1 MAGFAPLAAAA
12 PFQAGSAP
20 ESAAPATSVAAA
32 SDLDELAVRVF
43 EFVAQSDDAA
53 AERCLP
59 LWEKLHAAYLAGR
72 EDWSRF
78 AWRAYAAA
86 AVRFT
91 EVAPWEFALPEP
103 PTELLAR
110 LADDPRTVYDV
121 REPGDGDLAE
131 FVAYMLRYELQQVGK
146 IEEARR
152 VCERVLERLALEPN
166 VRCGWWTTLAEDAAR
181 VGDYGEALAAAEC
194 AQLEL
199 DALHNSEDSYVRD
212 LRAFELLSAR
222 LRIEI
227 GLARSERVALYFERE
242 REVEARVSDELTRGK
257 LLLDEIDVVFTND
270 NYGPL
275 IERLEAEL
283 SANGLPPILL
293 ERLAYAH
300 LYSNFADPAIDERA
314 LELLERVRLHPDSL
328 ALEHSSACV
337 GLAGIY
343 RRRGEFALAH
353 ERLEQA
359 RMGASTVLPGE
370 IAAERGAL
378 AIAMGERG
386 RELDDERR
394 ELIETFDVMLARWAS
409 IPVQPDGVGFTNYVD
424 RRALLTEL
432 IRVELAR
439 DPRAGPE
446 LALAHVLRAESHGSL
461 ARTFGARIPEVSLA
475 RERLC
480 GPRRGLLV
488 YVPGPQGGVVF
499 AVDRER
505 IVVDALEMNDRWR
518 ESQRALTRLLAV
530 PPDRDRDPARRMQ
543 RYAELVDR
551 LSQVFFPANVAER
564 LANWDEVTLVGLDM
578 LGYLPF
584 ECLRVDGEELGLA
597 KALSYAPSV
606 VLAMHML
613 ERRAAASAAPRFGI
627 RVLAAPHDPLGAAER
642 YQWAPIAWDG
652 RRESELREIWNG
664 EARIDSGEHATW
676 DALLAD
682 AGAELAVLEVLAH
695 GFFDPERLPPVGIA
709 LAPSREHAGYV
720 YASDVAQLA
729 SAPIVVLAVCGAARG
744 PLRSGDEATGH
755 MGGAVLRSGASVV
768 LLATLDLEQSGTEAL
783 LDELYRGLAREGD
796 SVASALRRARVELAR
811 SERTNDPYYRNL
823 LHCVG
828 LGHERLVAARVPSS
842 SPLWTRR
849 PWQFGVTALVLLAA
863 GATVVR
869 FVLRRRSRVS

>member
-1 MAGFAPLAAAA
+1 MTAAVAGFAPLAAAV
-12 PFQAGSAP
+12 PFQST
-20 ESAAPATSVAAA
+20 APAQSDAGA
-32 SDLDELAVRVF
+32 SDLDELALQVF
-43 EFVAQSDDAA
+43 EFVAQPDDAT

-59 LWEKLHAAYLAGR
+59 LWEKLHAAHLEGR

-86 AVRFT
+86 VVRFT
-91 EVAPWEFALPEP
+91 EVEPWDFALPEP

-121 REPGDGDLAE
+121 RVPGDGDLAE
-131 FVAYMLRYELQQVGK
+131 FLAYALRYEVQQVGN
-146 IEEARR
+146 IEDARR
-152 VCERVLERLALEPN
+152 ICERVLEQLALESE
-166 VRCGWWTTLAEDAAR
+166 VRCKWWTTLANDSAR
-181 VGDYGEALAAAEC
+181 VGDYGRALEAGEC

-199 DALHNSEDSYVRD
+199 DALHGSEDGHARD
-212 LRAFELLSAR
+212 LRTFELLSAR

-227 GLARSERVALYFERE
+227 GLARSERVALYLERE
-242 REVEARVSDELTRGK
+242 REVEARVSDDLTREQ

-275 IERLEAEL
+275 IERLEADL
-283 SANGLPPILL
+283 STNGLSPTLL

-300 LYSNFADPAIDERA
+300 LYSNFADPATDERA
-314 LELLERVRLHPDSL
+314 LELLESVRSHPESL
-328 ALEHSSACV
+328 ALVHSSACV

-343 RRRGEFALAH
+343 RRRGEFALAR

-359 RMGASTVLPGE
+359 RLGASTVLPGE

-378 AIAMGERG
+378 AIAMGQRG
-386 RELDDERR
+386 PELDDERR
-394 ELIETFDVMLARWAS
+394 ELIDAFDVMLARWAS
-409 IPVQPDGVGFTNYVD
+409 IPLQPDGVGFTNYVD

-432 IRVELAR
+432 IRVEFAR
-439 DPRAGPE
+439 DERAGPE

-461 ARTFGARIPEVSLA
+461 ARTFGARLPEVASA

-505 IVVDALEMNDRWR
+505 IVVEALEMNDRWR

-530 PPDRDRDPARRMQ
+530 PPDRDRDPARRQ
-543 RYAELVDR
+543 LRYAALVER
-551 LSQVFFPANVAER
+551 LSQVFFPESVAER

-584 ECLRVDGEELGLA
+584 ECLLLDGEEFGLA

-606 VLAMHML
+606 VLAMHMS
-613 ERRAAASAAPRFGI
+613 ERKAATDAPPRFGI
-627 RVLAAPHDPLGAAER
+627 RVLAAPRDPLGAAAR

-652 RRESELREIWNG
+652 GRESELREIWNG
-664 EARIDSGEHATW
+664 EARIDSGENATW
-676 DALLAD
+676 AALRAD

-755 MGGAVLRSGASVV
+755 LGGAVLRSGASVV

-828 LGHERLVAARVPSS
+828 LGHERFVVAQAQRSQAV
-842 SPLWTRR
+842 WKRA
-849 PWQFGVTALVLLAA
+849 PWRFGAAMLALVIACAA
-863 GATVVR
+863 AIGS
-869 FVLRRRSRVS
+869 VLRRRAELS